1 MRPPEPLVLVIEEDD
16 HVRESLNDMLTG
28 RGYTSVA
35 VRSPASGMV
44 LLERGFRPRVILV
57 DPFTPNGAAR
67 FKEELAANPA
77 LVGTPL
83 ILGPRGTAPE
93 NQLKPTLPGEHH
105 LGGRLDVRE
114 LVKLL
119 QGCCR
124 PSGGWTS

>member
-16 HVRESLNDMLTG
+16 HVRESLSDMLTG

-35 VRSPASGMV
+35 VRSPASGLV

-93 NQLKPTLPGEHH
+93 NQLKPTLPREHH
-105 LGGRLDVRE
+105 LGAPLDVRE
-114 LVKLL
+114 LLKLVH
-119 QGCCR
+119 GYCR
-124 PSGGWTS
+124 PWG